1 MSLKMK
7 KFFKNYWLIIFLALI
22 ASLLIGIFFIK
33 KDEGPW
39 VNPNLEKLLP
49 LPYPKFKEYQLK
61 IPLNFNDLLKNF
73 PELAQGEFVYEI
85 ENPFFTEQE
94 AIEIAKNFGFKNDPE
109 LKNYDNKIYYEWN
122 DPQKDFIINLTEGKI
137 NFTNKNPNLDTSLI
151 SLPDISKID
160 SAIKSILAEK
170 ELLPNEEINLLINDK
185 SYLKLFGYEYGTTN
199 DPKEAF
205 AIQVKLQ
212 YKLKKI
218 RFLEND
224 VIILVG
230 DKNEILKLDYQSI
243 FKKIKILDSYPLK
256 NKEEIIEKLKTLNSI
271 NYFKIINDY
280 ELLGEPQNIKSVDLD
295 KIELVYLKTD
305 TPQSY
310 LQPLFFISG
319 QAVLNDG
326 RVAEVGVYLPAIKD
340 QYLLK

>member
-7 KFFKNYWLIIFLALI
+7 KFLKNYWLIIFLAFI

-33 KDEGPW
+33 KDEEPQISS
-39 VNPNLEKLLP
+39 NLEKLLP
-49 LPYPKFKEYQLK
+49 LPYPKFQEYQLK
-61 IPLNFNDLLKNF
+61 IPLNSNNLLKKF
-73 PELAQGEFVYEI
+73 PELTQEEIVYEI
-85 ENPFFTEQE
+85 ENPFFLEQE
-94 AIEIAKNFGFKNDPE
+94 AIKIAKNFGFKNEPE
-109 LKNYDNKIYYEWN
+109 SKNYDNKIYYEWY
-122 DPQKDFIINLTEGKI
+122 DPQKDLIINLTEGEI
-137 NFTNKNPNLDTSLI
+137 NFTNKNPNLDPSLI

-160 SAIKSILAEK
+160 FIIESILKEK
-170 ELLPNEEINLLINDK
+170 ELLPNEEINLLIKDK
-185 SYLKLFGYEYGTTN
+185 SYLKLFDYEYGVTN
-199 DPKEAF
+199 NPKEAF

-212 YKLKKI
+212 YELKKI

-280 ELLGEPQNIKSVDLD
+280 ELSGEPQKINNIDLN
-295 KIELVYLKTD
+295 KIELVYLKTEI
-305 TPQSY
+305 PQSY
-310 LQPLFFISG
+310 LQPFFFISG
-319 QAVLNDG
+319 QAVLDDE
-326 RVAEVGVYLPAIKD
+326 RAAEIGIYLPAIKD
-340 QYLLK
+340 EYLLK